1 MPFLTDKHK
10 VNTNALSLSIN
21 GTICRDQCAVSNHL
35 CEYFATVADGIG
47 DTSAVDD
54 KVLATHPSVQNI
66 TQKMT
71 GYQGFQFQNLQSF
84 EVEKALQNVNVRK
97 STGWDGIPPMA
108 LKLGATELTNPL
120 TSLFNSC
127 ITLGEWPLGW
137 KRGEWT
143 PVFKKEDPHEM
154 GNYRPI
160 TVQVTVNKLFEQL
173 LSKQLSYGFNNKL

>member
-1 MPFLTDKHK
+1 MLLNCSCTTSID
-10 VNTNALSLSIN
+10 NSLFEFTKRPRRSKP
-21 GTICRDQCAVSNHL
+21 DAHS
-35 CEYFATVADGIG
+35 
-47 DTSAVDD
+47 
-54 KVLATHPSVQNI
+54 
-66 TQKMT
+66 
-71 GYQGFQFQNLQSF
+71 LQSF

-143 PVFKKEDPHEM
+143 PVFKKEDPHEK

-160 TVQVTVNKLFEQL
+160 TVQVTVNKRLRF
-173 LSKQLSYGFNNKL
+173 